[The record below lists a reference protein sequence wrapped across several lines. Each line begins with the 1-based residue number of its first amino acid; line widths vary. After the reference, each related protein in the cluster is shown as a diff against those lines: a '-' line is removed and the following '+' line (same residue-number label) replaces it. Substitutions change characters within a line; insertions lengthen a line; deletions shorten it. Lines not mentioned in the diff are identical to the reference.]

1 MKIEL
6 DLTFDL
12 ETGDLVLVNQH
23 GYTYTTKSE
32 EMIDFLDREI
42 TESLISPTT

>member
-1 MKIEL
+1 MKIQL

-12 ETGDLVLVNQH
+12 ETGELVLVNQH
-23 GYTYTTKSE
+23 GDTFTTKNE

-42 TESLISPTT
+42 TESLK